1 MRTFRFGAVARLAAT
16 RREWVAKARR
26 LEDAGFDVMLVPD
39 HIVGPRFGPIAAMM
53 AAADATTRLRV
64 GTMVAAN
71 DFRHPV
77 LLAKEAATLDVLSD
91 GRLELGIGTGW
102 LGLDYR
108 GAGLVLDEPRVRL
121 RRLREGLAVLKGAW
135 AEGPFSYEGEH
146 YRIDALEQ
154 EPRPLQRP
162 HPPILIGGGGPAM
175 LRLAAAEAD
184 IVNLT
189 MRTLPDGS
197 GPDPADGGA
206 EAFVRKIGLLREAA
220 GPRFADIELGT
231 SVLRIGDGEA
241 SPGVAWSAADTSRQA
256 DTPQVLAGSVEDMA
270 DKLRRWRDEHGLSYF
285 VLHHETDFEAF
296 APVVAKLAGS

>member
-1 MRTFRFGAVARLAAT
+1 MRTFRFGAVVRLAGT
-16 RREWVAKARR
+16 RREWVGKARR
-26 LEDAGFDVMLVPD
+26 LEGAGFDVMLVPD

-64 GTMVAAN
+64 GTMVFAN

-77 LLAKEAATLDVLSD
+77 LLAKEAATLDVLSE

-102 LGLDYR
+102 LAQDYR
-108 GAGLVLDEPRVRL
+108 GAGLTLDEPRVRL
-121 RRLREGLAVLKGAW
+121 RRLREGLAVLKGVW
-135 AEGPFSYEGEH
+135 GEGPFSYEGEH
-146 YRIDALEQ
+146 YRVHELEQ

-175 LRLAAAEAD
+175 LRLAAQEAD

-197 GPDPADGGA
+197 GPDPSDGGA
-206 EAFVRKIGLLREAA
+206 EAFVRKIALLREAA
-220 GPRFADIELGT
+220 GPRFDRIEIGT
-231 SVLRIGDGEA
+231 SVMRVGDGGPRA
-241 SPGVAWSAADTSRQA
+241 AWSAADTSRQG
-256 DTPQVLAGSVEDMA
+256 DTPQVLTGGVTAMA
-270 DKLRRWRDEHGLSYF
+270 DKLRRWRDEHGMSYF
-285 VLHHETDFEAF
+285 VLHHETDLDAF